1 MTQRNQRKPPAK
13 TGRNLSTL
21 WWSLGG
27 LVGLALIVLLAISI
41 AGEEELDDSLA
52 FGEVAAE
59 GDPLPVLEDPTND
72 PAAGM
77 TAATISGGD
86 WNDNQYSIGPD
97 GTPKIVVLLA
107 HWCPHCQ
114 AEVPVI
120 KQWLD
125 SGGLPDGVDIYSVTV
140 FSDRLRGNWPP
151 QTWLEDAGWAV
162 PVIMDD
168 AIGTVAATFGMT
180 TTPLYVVLDGD
191 NKVVQRVSGEIGVVG
206 LDTLSQLAL
215 ESAA

>member
-1 MTQRNQRKPPAK
+1 MTQRNQKKPPAK
-13 TGRNLSTL
+13 TGPNLTTL
-21 WWSLGG
+21 WWILGG
-27 LVGLALIVLLAISI
+27 VVGLALIVFLAISI
-41 AGEEELDDSLA
+41 ANEEELDDSIA
-52 FGEVAAE
+52 FGEVSIE
-59 GDPLPVLEDPTND
+59 GEPLPVLQDPIND
-72 PAAGM
+72 PAVGM

-86 WNDNQYSIGPD
+86 WNGNQYSIGPD
-97 GTPKIVVLLA
+97 GTPKIVVFLA

-120 KQWLD
+120 NQWLA
-125 SGGLPDGVDIYSVTV
+125 SGGLPDGVEIYSVTV

-151 QTWLEDAGWAV
+151 QTWLEDAAWTV

-168 AIGTVAATFGMT
+168 AIGTVATTVGMT
-180 TTPLYVVLDGD
+180 STPLYVVLDGE
-191 NKVVQRVSGEIGVVG
+191 NKVVQRISGEIGAAG